1 MCRDELVNIALLH
14 DTHLVCIQ
22 YLLTQS
28 LMYMHAMKWAADATL
43 VYKMHINSLVT
54 VGLLASEG
62 EN

>member
-1 MCRDELVNIALLH
+1 MNIVLLH
-14 DTHLVCIQ
+14 DAHLVCIQ

-28 LMYMHAMKWAADATL
+28 LMYMHMHAMQWAADATL

-54 VGLLASEG
+54 VRLLAIEG